1 MDVDEIEENEFNLNI
16 PRYLDTFE
24 PEEPIE
30 VRIVIRELEEASKQ
44 ERQAEE
50 RLYLLLQSVGYK
62 A

>member
-24 PEEPIE
+24 PEEPID

-50 RLYLLLQSVGYK
+50 RLYLLLHSVGYK